1 MQNIGKKI
9 LRNFKMGLY
18 AKSSMLKDQWE
29 DFSKSKLAV
38 RLSF

>member
-29 DFSKSKLAV
+29 DVSKSKLAV
-38 RLSF
+38 RLAF